1 MNDHLRHV
9 EDLAAKARK
18 SVNFDKLPV
27 PVDKIAEKLGLK
39 LVEFE
44 FPESFS
50 GVLRKERGVI
60 GVNKNHPLVRR
71 RFTVAHELGHF
82 ILGHEGDSID
92 EQSDRPMPL
101 EREAN
106 TFASHLL
113 IPTDLVTASVKR
125 VGLDLKTLA
134 KQSWVSEQA
143 MTIRL
148 LEMNLIK

>member
-1 MNDHLRHV
+1 MNDHLRHI
-9 EDLAAKARK
+9 EDLVGKARK
-18 SVNFDKLPV
+18 SVAFDKLPV
-27 PVDKIAEKLGLK
+27 PTDKIAEKLGLK
-39 LVEFE
+39 IVEFE

-50 GVLRKERGVI
+50 GVLRKERGVV

-71 RFTVAHELGHF
+71 RFTIAHEMGHF
-82 ILGHEGDSID
+82 ILGHDGDSID
-92 EQSDRPMPL
+92 EQSDRPMSL

-113 IPTDLVTASVKR
+113 IPTDLVIASVQK

-134 KQSWVSEQA
+134 REFGVSEQA